1 MLLSGQH
8 PNPVLLITNLTTAA
22 TLQHRCSHAASF
34 SPCER
39 VPAPNLG
46 GAFKLSVLHSILLPP
61 LACDDTSPRVHGGAL
76 KTGACSM
83 RACTHTHTESGIA
96 IKPSPPLSLPLPA
109 PPPYTCSRRRH
120 RTASQLP
127 PLHNLRSSARAS
139 TRHEKRR
146 ECHSPQSTSSVAPA
160 VNHRC
165 VASELLLLLRV
176 LLAWFLL
183 RQRQGPRPRRRR
195 LREAARHA
203 SRADAC

>member
-1 MLLSGQH
+1 MSVSEKLLLSGQH

-83 RACTHTHTESGIA
+83 RACTHTHGERDSNKTV
-96 IKPSPPLSLPLPA
+96 PSP
-109 PPPYTCSRRRH
+109 
-120 RTASQLP
+120 LP
-127 PLHNLRSSARAS
+127 PTTSPTSLHLLTSEAQNSEPVTSPAQSPFVSAR
-139 TRHEKRR
+139 
-146 ECHSPQSTSSVAPA
+146 Q
-160 VNHRC
+160 
-165 VASELLLLLRV
+165 
-176 LLAWFLL
+176 
-183 RQRQGPRPRRRR
+183 
-195 LREAARHA
+195 HA
-203 SRADAC
+203 T